1 MDYPKKFGTI
11 VIGAGHAG
19 CEAAYTC
26 ARMNIPTLLITHNI
40 ETIGQLSCNPA
51 IGGIGKSQ
59 LVKEIDAL
67 DGLMAIACDQ
77 SGIQFRILNSSKGPA
92 VKSTR
97 TQIDRNL
104 YKITVR
110 QILENTPNLW
120 IFSQEC
126 TSLIIENYQIKGI
139 TTKTGINF
147 YAPNVILTTGTFLN
161 GLIHVGLNNY
171 SGGRIGD
178 NASINLANQLKDLNL
193 NIGRLKTGTPPRIDA
208 KSINFEKLTKQF
220 GDNPTPYMSFL
231 QQYKHP
237 QQINCWITNT
247 NEQTHQIIAQ
257 NLNRSPIYSGVIESS
272 GPRYCPSIEDKI
284 HRFADKKS
292 HQIFLEPEGLTTRE
306 IYPNG
311 ISTSLPFDVQYSLVR
326 SIKGLEN
333 AHITRPGYAIEYDFF
348 NPQDLKFTLETK
360 AINGLFFAGQI
371 NGTTGYEEAA
381 AQGLL
386 AGINAALKFQNKES
400 WYPLRNEAYLGV
412 MIDDLIMQGTI
423 EPYRMFTSRAEYRL
437 LLREDNADLR
447 LTEIGYKLGL
457 VGEFRWQQFCQKRE
471 LIEQETS
478 KLKNIWI
485 QPNTKQANYLK
496 DNLNIE
502 ITHEYNLLNLLTR
515 PNLNYSKLNTLIKNP
530 ITNNKVIEQIEIN
543 AKYQG
548 YIKRQQEEIIK
559 HQNQEH
565 FKLPINFNYE
575 LINGLSKEISQK
587 LNNHKPQ
594 TLAQAK
600 RISGITPVAISLL
613 LIYFKKNYIYQE
625 LNNNE

>member
-1 MDYPKKFGTI
+1 MNYPQQFGVI

-19 CEAAYTC
+19 CEAAYAS

-67 DGLMAIACDQ
+67 DGLMAKACDL
-77 SGIQFRILNSSKGPA
+77 SAIQLRTLNSRKGPA
-92 VKSTR
+92 VKATR
-97 TQIDRNL
+97 AQIDRNL
-104 YKITVR
+104 YKVYVR
-110 QILENTPNLW
+110 KILENQNNLW
-120 IFSQEC
+120 IFQQEC
-126 TSLIIENYQIKGI
+126 TDLIIENYQIKGI

-147 YAPNVILTTGTFLN
+147 YSPNVVLTTGTFLN

-171 SGGRIGD
+171 EGGRTGD
-178 NASINLANQLKDLNL
+178 AASINLANKLKNLHL

-208 KSINFEKLTKQF
+208 KSINFTQLTKQF

-231 QQYKHP
+231 ENNEHP
-237 QQINCWITNT
+237 KQINCWITQT
-247 NEQTHQIIAQ
+247 NEKTHEIIAN
-257 NLNRSPIYSGVIESS
+257 NLNRSPIYSGVIASS

-284 HRFADKKS
+284 HRFSDKSS
-292 HQIFLEPEGLTTRE
+292 HQIFLEPEGLTTQE

-311 ISTSLPFDVQYSLVR
+311 ISTSLPFDVQYEFVR

-360 AINGLFFAGQI
+360 TINGLFFAGQI

-381 AQGLL
+381 AQGIL
-386 AGINAALKFQNKES
+386 AGINAGLKYQNKKP

-412 MIDDLIMQGTI
+412 MIDDLITQGTI

-447 LTEIGYKLGL
+447 LTEIGYNLGL
-457 VGEFRWQQFCQKRE
+457 VGEFRWQQFCKKRE
-471 LIEQETS
+471 LIETETT

-485 QPNTKQANYLK
+485 KPKTSQADYLK

-502 ITHEYNLLNLLTR
+502 ISHEYNLIQLLTR
-515 PNLNYSKLNTLIKNP
+515 PNLNYSDLINLIKDP
-530 ITNNKVIEQIEIN
+530 ITNKQAIEQIEIT

-548 YIKRQQEEIIK
+548 YIKRQEDEINK
-559 HQNQEH
+559 NLNQEQ
-565 FKLPINFNYE
+565 FKLPINFDYE

-587 LNNHKPQ
+587 LNKHKPI

-600 RISGITPVAISLL
+600 RIPGITPVAISLL
-613 LIYFKKNYIYQE
+613 LIYFKKHYIYQE
-625 LNNNE
+625 LNNE